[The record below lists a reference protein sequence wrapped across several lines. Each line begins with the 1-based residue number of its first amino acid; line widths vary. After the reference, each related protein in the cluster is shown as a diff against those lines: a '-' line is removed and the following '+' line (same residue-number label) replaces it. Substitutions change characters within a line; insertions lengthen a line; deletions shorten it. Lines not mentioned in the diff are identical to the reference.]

1 MAVLLGAIKSNG
13 DERINKYVS
22 KAVKLIKE
30 ANLDKSEYDDVAKMY
45 AMELAQKVHG
55 NKGEKYS
62 EAFKM
67 YKSIL
72 LQKIKSKLK

>member
-1 MAVLLGAIKSNG
+1 MSIFLGSIKTQS

-22 KAVKLIKE
+22 KAIKLIKD
-30 ANLDKSEYDDVAKMY
+30 ANLDQSEFDNVSKMY
-45 AMELAQKVHG
+45 AMELAQKIHG
-55 NKGEKYS
+55 NKSSKYS

-72 LQKIKSKLK
+72 LQKIKAKLK

>member
-1 MAVLLGAIKSNG
+1 MSIFLGSIKTES

-22 KAVKLIKE
+22 KALKLIKDL
-30 ANLDKSEYDDVAKMY
+30 NLPSSEYDDVSKMY

-55 NKGEKYS
+55 NKGAKYS

-67 YKSIL
+67 YKSVI
-72 LQKIKSKLK
+72 LQKIKAKMK

>member
-1 MAVLLGAIKSNG
+1 MSVFLGSIKSSS

-30 ANLDKSEYDDVAKMY
+30 ANLEQSEYDNVAKMY

-55 NKGEKYS
+55 NKGAKYT

-67 YKSIL
+67 YKSIF
-72 LQKIKSKLK
+72 LK

>member
-1 MAVLLGAIKSNG
+1 MSIFLGSIKTQS

-22 KAVKLIKE
+22 KAIKLIKD
-30 ANLDKSEYDDVAKMY
+30 ANLDKSEFDNVSKMY
-45 AMELAQKVHG
+45 AMELAQKIHG
-55 NKGEKYS
+55 NKSEKYS

-72 LQKIKSKLK
+72 LQKIKAKLK